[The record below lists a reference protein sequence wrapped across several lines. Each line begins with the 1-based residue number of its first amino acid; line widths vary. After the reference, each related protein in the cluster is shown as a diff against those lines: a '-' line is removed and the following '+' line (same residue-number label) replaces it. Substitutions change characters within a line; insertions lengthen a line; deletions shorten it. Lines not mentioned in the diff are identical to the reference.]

1 VLQLSQSGTTLA
13 LADWFT
19 PYNQQHL
26 SANDLDLNDG
36 ILILPDQPGP
46 YPHELITGGKE
57 GTIYVLNR
65 DAMGQYCST
74 CTTGDTQI
82 VQELPL
88 AARFS
93 GIPVYW
99 NNTVYFTPESQP
111 ISAYNLSN
119 GALVVPPVQSIGSD
133 GGGHAMITANGN
145 SNGILWLI
153 NGTNLW
159 AMDAVTLNLL
169 YSSNQAVSGRDT
181 VPPLA
186 HFATPIAADGKV
198 FIGTQNSLVV
208 YGLLSGSAALGGSGN
223 SYKVVSG
230 SPRQAEAGERDR

>member
-1 VLQLSQSGTTLA
+1 
-13 LADWFT
+13 
-19 PYNQQHL
+19 
-26 SANDLDLNDG
+26 
-36 ILILPDQPGP
+36 
-46 YPHELITGGKE
+46 
-57 GTIYVLNR
+57 
-65 DAMGQYCST
+65 
-74 CTTGDTQI
+74 
-82 VQELPL
+82 
-88 AARFS
+88 
-93 GIPVYW
+93 
-99 NNTVYFTPESQP
+99 
-111 ISAYNLSN
+111 
-119 GALVVPPVQSIGSD
+119 
-133 GGGHAMITANGN
+133 MITANGN